1 MCVCVCVYVCM
12 CVRVFA
18 CLSVYLSFSLPT
30 SSPMQVCVCTH
41 ACMYVRMHVCMR
53 ALALH
58 ACMYACGVGVFTF
71 VSACTHAAGLQGLR
85 CSDGI
90 IITAGAD
97 LKKELTRI
105 QISEGKAELGAM
117 SWRSDG
123 LEREWELPLHGE
135 KILFTTPRQYAG
147 LRGTCSPSVGMCAL
161 MLVCHDAQPALVMV
175 CYRPCTHA

>member
-1 MCVCVCVYVCM
+1 M
-12 CVRVFA
+12 
-18 CLSVYLSFSLPT
+18 
-30 SSPMQVCVCTH
+30 
-41 ACMYVRMHVCMR
+41 
-53 ALALH
+53 
-58 ACMYACGVGVFTF
+58 GVFTF

-117 SWRSDG
+117 SWRSDC